1 MANQPSSAGPHP
13 KESMFRA
20 ASALQK
26 ALDAD
31 WADTNWRPKLR
42 AALGECVTAV
52 EQHLVALVASD
63 GVEADIAGREPRLV
77 PALEQLAVALSHLMI
92 HLWETREDVGHPGP
106 VVMRRLQRLVDEI
119 RDIAAEE
126 FMLVIES
133 FNPTGSID

>member
-1 MANQPSSAGPHP
+1 
-13 KESMFRA
+13 
-20 ASALQK
+20 
-26 ALDAD
+26 
-31 WADTNWRPKLR
+31 
-42 AALGECVTAV
+42 
-52 EQHLVALVASD
+52 
-63 GVEADIAGREPRLV
+63 
-77 PALEQLAVALSHLMI
+77 MI